1 MALILNGGPM
11 QLGSYLKGSRLCA
24 QPLLSIKKK
33 GKGGVALTRGE
44 AVILNVEVIFGAR
57 I

>member
-1 MALILNGGPM
+1 MALILNGGPIR
-11 QLGSYLKGSRLCA
+11 LGSYVKGSRLCA